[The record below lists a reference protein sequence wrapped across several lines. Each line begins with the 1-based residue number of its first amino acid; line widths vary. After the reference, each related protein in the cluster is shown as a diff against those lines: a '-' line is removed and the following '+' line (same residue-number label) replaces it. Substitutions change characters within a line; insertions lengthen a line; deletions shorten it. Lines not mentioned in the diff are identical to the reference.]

1 MESRIILL
9 RIYFS
14 IYVQKYEL
22 INSHGNTNF
31 DEFLVDI
38 FVLDEPQLM
47 ITAGPAMA
55 PVIPPGA
62 MPGMP
67 PQPGMMPGMMPG
79 MQQGYY
85 GM

>member
-1 MESRIILL
+1 MNVRDDHVCLL
-9 RIYFS
+9 
-14 IYVQKYEL
+14 
-22 INSHGNTNF
+22 
-31 DEFLVDI
+31 I
-38 FVLDEPQLM
+38 FIPDEPQLM

-55 PVIPPGA
+55 PGMPPGA
-62 MPGMP
+62 MPGMA